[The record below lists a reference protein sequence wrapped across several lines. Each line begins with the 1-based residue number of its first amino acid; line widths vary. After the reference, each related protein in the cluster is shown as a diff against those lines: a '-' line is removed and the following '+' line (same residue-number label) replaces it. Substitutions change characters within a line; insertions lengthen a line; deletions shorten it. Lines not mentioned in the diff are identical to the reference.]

1 MIDRDEVENFAQKF
15 HCGLE
20 VMGNGEHWFHSA
32 EQIEVCSIELIRI
45 CIKIKCVVKIWKREL
60 INEKS
65 NPLAMLGRME

>member
-45 CIKIKCVVKIWKREL
+45 CIKIKCEVRI
-60 INEKS
+60 
-65 NPLAMLGRME
+65 

>member
-32 EQIEVCSIELIRI
+32 EQIEVMKKWVNKNIDGKKMER
-45 CIKIKCVVKIWKREL
+45 
-60 INEKS
+60 NE
-65 NPLAMLGRME
+65 R